1 MTTLPSSDEY
11 LPFLGRI
18 KQRILDAQRLA
29 LQQVNHTLIGLY
41 WDLGQ
46 LIVEK
51 QQQAGWGKS
60 VVANLSKDLQNE
72 FVGMSGLSVQNLWYM
87 RQFYLEYHQSPI
99 LQPVVG
105 EISWAKHLV
114 ILSKCKDEH
123 QRLYYIQ
130 MTKQNGWTKSELT
143 HQIENQT
150 YQKTL
155 LGQHNFE
162 ATLPARQRPAAA
174 LALKDE

>member
-1 MTTLPSSDEY
+1 MAPLPSSDEY
-11 LPFLGRI
+11 LPFLSRI

-60 VVANLSKDLQNE
+60 VVANLSNDLRNE

-87 RQFYLEYHQSPI
+87 RQFYLEYHQSSI

-105 EISWAKHLV
+105 E
-114 ILSKCKDEH
+114 
-123 QRLYYIQ
+123 
-130 MTKQNGWTKSELT
+130 
-143 HQIENQT
+143 
-150 YQKTL
+150 
-155 LGQHNFE
+155 
-162 ATLPARQRPAAA
+162 
-174 LALKDE
+174 